1 MSIFQLQKK
10 QTPTDTKSTATPVIN
25 PDVLGKFGLT
35 QEDVNTS
42 YQNLEVENTKKEVAQ
57 QAIAYYSE
65 IASGQISF
73 ADPKPI
79 KLGEIAIKP
88 QVKET
93 SEVVDSLF
101 DQVGKMEVA
110 MNPEDL
116 KNTKT
121 YLSVFAENYGQ
132 KALEAKDWKTAVISY
147 DLATEGGI
155 IHAPQVL
162 QNLNEIYKEDK
173 DTRIKIVELI
183 QQKIDATRNNIKNV
197 AISAT
202 IPNTEAPHTYTSAE
216 TILQTPTPHPD
227 NPIPVPPPHLETFSS
242 NEATLPFE
250 PQVQPVG
257 TPTTPIL
264 GETTL
269 RPAPPNPA
277 NHLP

>member
-1 MSIFQLQKK
+1 MSIFSNQQKQP
-10 QTPTDTKSTATPVIN
+10 QTNIQQAVTPVIN

-42 YQNLEVENTKKEVAQ
+42 YQNLEVGQ

-88 QVKET
+88 QVKEAA
-93 SEVVDSLF
+93 EVAESLF
-101 DQVGKMEVA
+101 DQVEKMEVA

-116 KNTKT
+116 KNTKV
-121 YLSVFAENYGQ
+121 YLATFAESFGQ
-132 KALEAKDWKTAVISY
+132 KALEAKDWKTTVISY

-155 IHAPQVL
+155 IQAPQIL
-162 QNLNEIYKEDK
+162 QNLNELFKDDKE
-173 DTRIKIVELI
+173 TRIKIVELI
-183 QQKIDATRNNIKNV
+183 QQRIDNRGTKITNSPRSAATTQTPEP
-197 AISAT
+197 SPT
-202 IPNTEAPHTYTSAE
+202 PGLTE
-216 TILQTPTPHPD
+216 TIAPATVPAKPD
-227 NPIPVPPPHLETFSS
+227 NQNPISTPSIDTFPPI
-242 NEATLPFE
+242 ATTQTSE
-250 PQVQPVG
+250 PLVQPVG
-257 TPTTPIL
+257 TPTSTIL

-277 NHLP
+277 NTLP

>member
-1 MSIFQLQKK
+1 MAIFQLQKK
-10 QTPTDTKSTATPVIN
+10 QSPTDTKSTATPVIN

-35 QEDVNTS
+35 QEDINDN

-88 QVKET
+88 LVKEAA
-93 SEVVDSLF
+93 EVAESLF
-101 DQVGKMEVA
+101 DQVGKMEIV
-110 MNPEDL
+110 MNQDDL
-116 KNTKT
+116 KNTKI

-155 IHAPQVL
+155 IQAPQVL
-162 QNLNEIYKEDK
+162 QNLNEIFKGDK
-173 DTRIKIVELI
+173 DTRIKIVELV
-183 QQKIDATRNNIKNV
+183 QQRIDATGNNIKNV
-197 AISAT
+197 AIPAT
-202 IPNTEAPHTYTSAE
+202 VPSTEPPHTYTSAE
-216 TILQTPTPHPD
+216 TILQTPAPHPD
-227 NPIPVPPPHLETFSS
+227 NPIPVPQLHLETYSP
-242 NEATLPFE
+242 NTATSPFE

-269 RPAPPNPA
+269 RPAPPNPE